1 MNRLLI
7 LRHGIAVPHGSP
19 DFADDDRP
27 LTPKGEKRMRQIG
40 YGLKRCGLKL
50 DRIVSSP
57 LPRAYRTAEIVARV
71 LGCPDQLETAEE
83 LRASESAASI
93 AAWIASRTE
102 DELMIVGHNPA
113 LSDLVGHLV
122 AGSETPSLCEL
133 RRGGIASLAPRAD
146 DPAKWIIEWIARP
159 RLIRRMGDR

>member
-7 LRHGIAVPHGSP
+7 VRHGIAVPHGSP

-71 LGCPDQLETAEE
+71 LGCPDQLETADE
-83 LRASESAASI
+83 LRASESADSI
-93 AAWIASRTE
+93 AGWIASQS
-102 DELMIVGHNPA
+102 DAELMIVGHNPA
-113 LSDLVGHLV
+113 LSDLIGLLV
-122 AGSETPSLCEL
+122 LGNSSAKICDL
-133 RRGGIASLAPRAD
+133 RRGGIACLAPRAE
-146 DPAKWIIEWIARP
+146 DPSKWIIEWIARP
-159 RLIRRMGDR
+159 RLVRRLSDR

>member
-1 MNRLLI
+1 MKRLLI
-7 LRHGIAVPHGSP
+7 VRHGIAVAHGSP

-40 YGLKRCGLKL
+40 YGLKRCGLAP

-71 LGCPDQLETAEE
+71 LGCPDLLQTADE

-93 AAWIASRTE
+93 AGWIAE
-102 DELMIVGHNPA
+102 QPDEELMIVGHNPA
-113 LSDLVGHLV
+113 FSDLVGLLV
-122 AGSETPSLCEL
+122 AGKTKLPLCDL
-133 RRGGIASLAPRAD
+133 RRGGMAALATREE
-146 DPAKWIIEWIARP
+146 DPTKWIIEWVARP

>member
-1 MNRLLI
+1 MKRLLI

-40 YGLKRCGLKL
+40 YGLKRCGLNI

-71 LGCPDQLETAEE
+71 LGNPDLLVTADE
-83 LRASESAASI
+83 LRASETASSI
-93 AAWIASRTE
+93 AAWVAAQVDE
-102 DELMIVGHNPA
+102 ELMIVGHNPA
-113 LSDLVGHLV
+113 FSELVGLLV
-122 AGSETPSLCEL
+122 AGKSKGPLCEL
-133 RRGGIASLAPRAD
+133 RRGGIAALAPRAD
-146 DPAKWIIEWIARP
+146 DPTKWIIEWIARP